1 MPAVVLYGGITMKK
15 LLLPVMLLAICIA
28 IMLLVFNQWA
38 KDIGPVRI
46 AIIDTGIATTAI
58 NPASIA
64 EGYNYVLPDDG
75 TEDKLGHGT
84 AIAGILVGSQSA
96 GIIGVCQNAVLIPL
110 VYETAGPAQ
119 DRIKADLS
127 AVVQAVYDAVD
138 VYDCDIINLSA
149 GVKTDTEELRQA
161 AAYAEKQGVLLISSA
176 GNDGDST
183 MYYPGGYDTV
193 LCVGACNREETG
205 RASFSNFH
213 RGVDILAQG
222 DGIRVASIRG
232 KTIRVFGTSYA
243 TAYVTGAAA
252 RLLSE
257 HPALT
262 PAEVRQILL
271 ASARDVCDA
280 GYDINSGYG
289 ILN

>member
-1 MPAVVLYGGITMKK
+1 MKK
-15 LLLPVMLLAICIA
+15 LLLPVILMAICIA
-28 IMLLVFNQWA
+28 IMLLVFTLCPT
-38 KDIGPVRI
+38 DTGPVRI
-46 AIIDTGIATTAI
+46 AIIDTGIATAAI

-64 EGYNYVLPDDG
+64 EGYNYVLPDEG

-96 GIIGVCQNAVLIPL
+96 GITGVCPDAVLIPL
-110 VYETAGPAQ
+110 VYETAGPAE
-119 DRIKADLS
+119 DRLKADLS
-127 AVVQAVYDAVD
+127 AVVQAIYDAVD
-138 VYDCDIINLSA
+138 VYHCDIINLSA
-149 GVKTDTEELRQA
+149 GAKTNEEELRQA
-161 AAYAEKQGVLLISSA
+161 AAYAETQGVLLISSA

-213 RGVDILAQG
+213 NGVDILEQG

-252 RLLSE
+252 CLLSE
-257 HPALT
+257 HPNLK

-271 ASARDVCDA
+271 ASAYDVCDA
-280 GYDINSGYG
+280 GYDINSGWG
-289 ILN
+289 ILDQDAALQWVPRR